1 MNNQNDFD
9 QKRLIAAVA
18 LSALVVLV
26 WQSFFAPPPVEPA
39 PKPGAE
45 AKGPADAGAGAAP
58 EVAAADP
65 ATPGAPP
72 PAAIIEARPPVVL
85 DVAGRQALELSNVD
99 GQIAGWV
106 LDEEQY
112 RQRQPD
118 GAEIPF
124 RFVDRLE
131 RAEGPGYFL
140 PPLVELQLA
149 GAAAVGDYTVEKVDA
164 RTAVARYTHP
174 PTGVQIERRY
184 TLAEDTYRTDVQVTL
199 RNPGAVAV
207 PYDVAVRLR
216 GAQNDAE
223 AGGGFFSPPIYQ
235 FESVWRRSD
244 DFERA
249 PATEVADALTDADE
263 PTRFTDGIRWAGV
276 DNRYFMTAL
285 MPQPGEAEACD
296 FDLGAEPARVKAGAV
311 PPGFTMMTTR
321 VDLTGGEIGP
331 GAEIT
336 RSFSLYGGPK
346 KLAALRAQEP
356 PLDDAID
363 FGFFAALCVPLL
375 WLMRMFHGV
384 VGNWGVAIILLTVLV
399 KVLTLPLT
407 HKQYKSMAGMKK
419 VQPELKKLQEKYKDD
434 KLKLQQE
441 MMKLYRDN
449 KVSPLAGCLPMLMMM
464 PIYFSLYRTI
474 YSAVELYQADFF
486 GWIHDLSQQD
496 PYYATPVLLGVLM
509 VLQMRLNPTTGDE
522 LQQKVMM
529 YVMPVMFT
537 AMMLFL
543 PAGLVIYIAVNTVL
557 GIAQQWYML
566 RRAEDEPAPVPTKR
580 RKEAT

>member
-1 MNNQNDFD
+1 
-9 QKRLIAAVA
+9 
-18 LSALVVLV
+18 
-26 WQSFFAPPPVEPA
+26 
-39 PKPGAE
+39 
-45 AKGPADAGAGAAP
+45 
-58 EVAAADP
+58 
-65 ATPGAPP
+65 
-72 PAAIIEARPPVVL
+72 
-85 DVAGRQALELSNVD
+85 LSNVD

-106 LDEEQY
+106 LDEHQY
-112 RQRQPD
+112 RKRQAD
-118 GAEIPF
+118 GDEVPF
-124 RFVDRLE
+124 RFVDQLD

-140 PPLVELQLA
+140 PPLVELELG
-149 GAAAVGDYTVEKVDA
+149 GAATRGDYTVEKVDP

-174 PTGVQIERRY
+174 ATGVQIERRY

-199 RNPGAVAV
+199 RNPGVAAV
-207 PYDVAVRLR
+207 PYDLAVRLR

-223 AGGGFFSPPIYQ
+223 AGGGLFSPPIYL
-235 FESVWRRSD
+235 FESVCRHAD

-249 PATEVADALTDADE
+249 PAKKVADALTDADE
-263 PTRFTDGIRWAGV
+263 PTRFADGVRWAGV

-285 MPQPGEAEACD
+285 MPQAGEAEACD
-296 FDLGAEPARVKAGAV
+296 FDLGAEPARVKPDAV

-321 VDLTGGEIGP
+321 VDLTGGELGP

-346 KLAALRAQEP
+346 KLAALRAQDP

-375 WLMRMFHGV
+375 WLMRMFHGI

-399 KVLTLPLT
+399 KLLTLPLT

-434 KLKLQQE
+434 KIKLQQE
-441 MMKLYRDN
+441 MMKLYREN

-474 YSAVELYQADFF
+474 YSAVELYQADFV

-496 PYYATPVLLGVLM
+496 PYYVTPVLLGVLM
-509 VLQMRLNPTTGDE
+509 LLQMRLNPSTGDE

-543 PAGLVIYIAVNTVL
+543 PSGLVIYIAVNTVL

-566 RRAEDEPAPVPTKR
+566 RRAADEPAPVPTKR